1 MQCVDENRSIALYC
15 PTVLNTVICYHQS
28 SKLWHCIVMYI
39 VIPKSPIHLPSTTTT
54 EWIGAKHRH
63 HCPIQDLL
71 ASIGQVIHQ
80 LALGVVNWMTGSKSH
95 LIIIKVISCRELC
108 ISTRLWCCGCGRG
121 QSWRQ
126 KRRSTWEQEVHKIAP
141 QKCIDKHP
149 IIIAILECC
158 AAMPSSQWEMD
169 RRNVNCQIALCNHRQ
184 PKALWRK
191 GKASLRGLDSK
202 SSQAPT
208 IKP

>member
-80 LALGVVNWMTGSKSH
+80 LALGVVNWMTGSISH
-95 LIIIKVISCRELC
+95 LIIIKEISCRELC
-108 ISTRLWCCGCGRG
+108 ISRSRGRG

-149 IIIAILECC
+149 IIITILECC

-169 RRNVNCQIALCNHRQ
+169 RRNAKLPDR
-184 PKALWRK
+184 
-191 GKASLRGLDSK
+191 SLQSSTAK
-202 SSQAPT
+202 SSLAERKSSSEGVGLEKFAGANNKT
-208 IKP
+208 VIK